1 MLAPFFCYNWPLFST
16 ETQIMS
22 KILNILIVDD
32 DVQLRGLLRKY
43 LIEQALD
50 VIDVSNTKEAEIAL
64 GREKFDAMI
73 LDMMMPGENGL
84 DFCKRLRALGNNIPI
99 IMLSARGEDIDKII
113 GLEVGMDDY
122 LSKPFNPREL
132 MARIKAI
139 LRRPS
144 MHEIDED
151 ISAYQVGDF
160 QFDLIK
166 RHLIDPS
173 QQIIPLTSTEYDL
186 LKALVENANIP
197 LSRDKIMRIL
207 HAKEFTIFDR
217 SIDVLVSR
225 LRKIIETDASQ
236 PQIIKTVWGVGY
248 VFVKQ
253 HKD

>member
-1 MLAPFFCYNWPLFST
+1 
-16 ETQIMS
+16 MS
-22 KILNILIVDD
+22 KILNLLIVDD
-32 DVQLRGLLRKY
+32 DAQLRSLLRKY

-50 VIDVSNTKEAEIAL
+50 VTDVSNTKEAERAL
-64 GREKFDAMI
+64 GSQTYDAMI

-84 DFCKRLRALGNNIPI
+84 DFCKRLRSLGNTIPI

-144 MHEIDED
+144 MNETNHD
-151 ISAYQVGDF
+151 ITSYHVGSY

-166 RHLIDPS
+166 RHLIDS
-173 QQIIPLTSTEYDL
+173 SKQVIALTSTEYDL

-197 LSRDKIMRIL
+197 LSRDKIMRLL
-207 HAKEFTIFDR
+207 HAKEFNIFDR

-225 LRKIIETDASQ
+225 LRKIIEIDASQ
-236 PQIIKTVWGVGY
+236 PRLIKTVWGVGY
-248 VFVKQ
+248 VFVNNRE
-253 HKD
+253 D